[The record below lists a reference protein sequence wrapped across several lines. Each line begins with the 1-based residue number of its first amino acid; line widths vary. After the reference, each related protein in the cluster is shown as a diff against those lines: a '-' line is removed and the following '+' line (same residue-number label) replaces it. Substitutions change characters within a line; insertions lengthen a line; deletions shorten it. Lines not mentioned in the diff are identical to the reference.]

1 MPWGLSIVLT
11 LAIASSPFQ
20 WYAARRVATSII
32 RLTSWRPGRTRVAT
46 SIVVFYPLSYPLVTA
61 LSPALYQQRSGL
73 VDSLLTYPF
82 WIGVVFAV
90 QLSLLL
96 IVVDLGRL
104 LFYPAYR
111 KLKKDRKRWQRWLR
125 AQAAVTLVLTGAVA
139 AYCGIRVY
147 EDTLGVRVR
156 RVAFRFRHPRFAY
169 TCAAAGSPRECNPPE
184 CEY

>member
-1 MPWGLSIVLT
+1 
-11 LAIASSPFQ
+11 
-20 WYAARRVATSII
+20 
-32 RLTSWRPGRTRVAT
+32 
-46 SIVVFYPLSYPLVTA
+46 LSYPLVTA

-156 RVAFRFRHPRFAY
+156 RVAFPVSELPSELDGLKIAQISDVHVDFRTKGKKLERYVDAVNRE
-169 TCAAAGSPRECNPPE
+169 SPDIVIFCGDLVS
-184 CEY
+184 